1 MVRRFNGVKR
11 FFLYVLVVA
20 LAATMFFP
28 IFWIFV
34 TSVKS
39 GPEVRL
45 YPPTIWPR
53 EFHWENMSNAV
64 RSFPLALWMRNTTIV
79 AFAATAITVL
89 INLLAGFAFA
99 KYRFKGKGFLFMV
112 VISTLMIPTQV
123 IMVPSFVIV
132 SRLRLTNTFLGLIL
146 PVCAEA
152 FGLFMAKQF
161 IEEIPDSLIESARID
176 GCSEFAIFN
185 KVIVPNVKPLISLLV
200 IYTVRWR
207 WNDFQW
213 PLIVINKKEMYTLQ
227 MGLKSISGT
236 TNFQWNDLMAL
247 SLISLVPVAVVFLV
261 FQKQFVD
268 GAVNSGIKG

>member
-79 AFAATAITVL
+79 SFAATAITVL

-176 GCSEFAIFN
+176 GCSEFAIFT

-213 PLIVINKKEMYTLQ
+213 PLIVVSKKEMYTLQ

>member
-1 MVRRFNGVKR
+1 
-11 FFLYVLVVA
+11 
-20 LAATMFFP
+20 
-28 IFWIFV
+28 
-34 TSVKS
+34 
-39 GPEVRL
+39 
-45 YPPTIWPR
+45 
-53 EFHWENMSNAV
+53 
-64 RSFPLALWMRNTTIV
+64 
-79 AFAATAITVL
+79 
-89 INLLAGFAFA
+89 

-176 GCSEFAIFN
+176 GCSEFAIFT

>member
-176 GCSEFAIFN
+176 GCSEFAIFT

-213 PLIVINKKEMYTLQ
+213 PLIVVSKKEMYTLQ

>member
-161 IEEIPDSLIESARID
+161 IEEIPDSLVESARID
-176 GCSEFAIFN
+176 GCSEFAIFT
-185 KVIVPNVKPLISLLV
+185 KVIVPNVKSLISLLV

>member
-176 GCSEFAIFN
+176 GCSEFAIFT
-185 KVIVPNVKPLISLLV
+185 KVIVPNVKSLISLLV

>member
-45 YPPTIWPR
+45 YPPTIWPG

-176 GCSEFAIFN
+176 GCSEFAIFT

>member
-176 GCSEFAIFN
+176 GCSEFAIFT

>member
-1 MVRRFNGVKR
+1 MVGRYIKVRT
-11 FFLYVLVVA
+11 FLLYMLVAVLSA
-20 LAATMFFP
+20 SMFFP

-53 EFHWENMSNAV
+53 EFHFENLSNAV
-64 RSFPLALWMRNTTIV
+64 RAFPLALWMRNTVIV

-89 INLLAGFAFA
+89 INMLAGFAFA
-99 KYRFKGKGFLFMV
+99 KYRFRGKGFLFMV

-132 SRLRLTNTFLGLIL
+132 SKLRLTNTFPGLIL

-176 GCSEFAIFN
+176 GCSEFAIFT

-200 IYTVRWR
+200 IYTFRWR

-213 PLIVINKKEMYTLQ
+213 PLIVISKKEMYTLQ

-247 SLISLVPVAVVFLV
+247 SLISLIPVALVFIV

-268 GAVNSGIKG
+268 GAVKSGIKG